1 MLRTCYFLPLLILT
15 LGCDGIKLRKEP
27 VEISGKALHADGTPI
42 TNTQISFHPMEDAI
56 PGGAKLSKQGEFTVK
71 LTPGKYAVY
80 FPASNN
86 LTPEEQASYAKIP
99 TAYQQ
104 ANKDFTV
111 DVKAGTPL
119 EIRLK

>member
-1 MLRTCYFLPLLILT
+1 MIRICCLLPLFALSI
-15 LGCDGIKLRKEP
+15 GCDGIKLRKEP
-27 VEISGKALHADGTPI
+27 VEITGKALLADGTLI
-42 TNTQISFHPMEDAI
+42 TNTQITFHPMEDAT
-56 PGGAKLSKQGEFTVK
+56 PGGAKLSNQGEFTVK

-80 FPASNN
+80 FPASDN
-86 LTPEEQASYAKIP
+86 LTPEEQANYAKIP
-99 TAYQQ
+99 ASYRQ